1 MAEEESRP
9 LLQEDHSRPP
19 IHRSASTDKSSPSN
33 LAETPRPFELS
44 SESTP
49 LLLRREDEP
58 WNYGGVET
66 RRSSSSE
73 DHDSS
78 SDGNLKTPRRKL
90 GWPLFCIVLTLTAI
104 LAILIFAFVAPAV
117 VKQYV
122 KEAAVFHPTNVS
134 IESATEN
141 GVQTK
146 VQGDV
151 VLKADRVQRTSVRNL
166 GRFVTWIGREVE
178 TGESDVQVYLPEYGN
193 ILVGT
198 ASLPSIKVNI
208 QNGHVN
214 HVGFLAE
221 LVAGDIKGIRAVAM
235 DWLDG
240 RLARLRVNG
249 KTTVK
254 LRSGVLDLGE
264 QTLME
269 SFIFEG
275 DDFPQLP
282 TVNISRFDVHDADP
296 SQGKGAMEIDASVAS
311 FVNSPFA
318 LRIPPLGFNV
328 LVPNCSPGDPYI
340 SVADVTTKEFPVT
353 PDQMTSVDI
362 VGIIR
367 GLSDELTKT
376 CPGKK
381 TSPLDFLVKSYIR
394 GLPTTVYV
402 RGAETPVLGAP
413 EWMVD
418 ILKSVTVPLSFT
430 GHALDNLVRNFTMS
444 DVHFALPNP
453 LADPDSPES
462 QPRVSALL
470 KVLIGLPKQ
479 LHLQM
484 DVPRVR
490 AFADV
495 FYHGNKL
502 GVLRLPKWQPANST
516 TVEGKDSPGLLVEF
530 GMKNAPLDVTD
541 EDVLTEVLQDL
552 IFEGEPVNLTVAA
565 NVDAEVSTGLG
576 KFAIRGIPA
585 EGQVNVKPPYGGI
598 IDQVKPQIESL
609 ALGPT
614 TESSF
619 VVNTKINVT
628 NPSPYSASVPFVD
641 LLLVYNTTRV
651 AHVTARDLT
660 LVPGVNSGLPVD
672 LKWSPL
678 ELDGPAGQGAGREL
692 ISEYISGANTTVTVQ
707 SYNGTIPSLPQL
719 GKALSKLGFDVQ
731 IPRVPVRRAPGK
743 EPEDDQGPGFIQ
755 DATLHLWSST
765 AEFTLSSPLP
775 NTTIEITSIDAKAFY
790 EHDEEVGS
798 INYYRPFEIPPGL
811 SRTPR
816 LPVNLDLDGIGYDAL
831 KKALGGSLALDA
843 VAKVGVQVRNYSD
856 IIIYHGKGI
865 KSRVRI

>member
-9 LLQEDHSRPP
+9 LLDEDYNPPPLPQPASADTSFPSGRVDISRPF
-19 IHRSASTDKSSPSN
+19 K
-33 LAETPRPFELS
+33 LS

-49 LLLRREDEP
+49 LLHRRDDEP
-58 WNYGGVET
+58 WNYGGVEA

-73 DHDSS
+73 DRDAS
-78 SDGNLKTPRRKL
+78 SDGNLKPRRRRL
-90 GWPLFCIVLTLTAI
+90 GWPLLCIVLTLTAI

-134 IESATEN
+134 IESATDD

-146 VQGDV
+146 VQGEI
-151 VLKADRVQRTSVRNL
+151 VLEADRVQRSSVRNL

-178 TGESDVQVYLPEYGN
+178 TGESDVRVYLPEYGN

-198 ASLPSIKVNI
+198 ASIPSIKVNI

-235 DWLDG
+235 DWIEG
-240 RLARLRVNG
+240 RLGRLRVNG
-249 KTTVK
+249 KTTIK

-269 SFIFEG
+269 SFVFEG

-282 TVNISRFDVHDADP
+282 TVNISEFNVHDADP
-296 SQGKGAMEIDASVAS
+296 LQGKGAMEIDVSVAS
-311 FVNSPFA
+311 LIDSPFA

-328 LVPNCSPGDPYI
+328 LVPNCSPDDPYI
-340 SVADVTTKEFPVT
+340 SVADVSTKEFPII
-353 PDQMTSVDI
+353 PGQMSSFDV
-362 VGIIR
+362 VGIVR
-367 GLSDELTKT
+367 GLSDELTNT
-376 CPGKK
+376 CPGKNH
-381 TSPLDFLVKSYIR
+381 SPLDFLVKSYIR
-394 GLPTTVYV
+394 GLRTTVYV
-402 RGAETPVLGAP
+402 RGAETPTLGTP

-479 LHLQM
+479 LDLQM

-490 AFADV
+490 ALADV
-495 FYHGNKL
+495 YYHGNKL

-516 TVEGKDSPGLLVEF
+516 IVEGKDSPNLLVEF
-530 GMKNAPLDVTD
+530 AMKNAPLDVTD
-541 EDVLTEVLQDL
+541 EDILTDVLQAL
-552 IFEGEPVNLTVAA
+552 IFEGEPVQLTVAA
-565 NVDAEVSTGLG
+565 NVDAEVATGLG

-585 EGQVNVKPPYGGI
+585 EGEVNVKPPYGGT
-598 IDQVKPQIESL
+598 IDQLKPQIESL

-660 LVPGVNSGLPVD
+660 IVPGVNSGLPVD

-678 ELDGPAGQGAGREL
+678 ELDGLAGRDAGREL
-692 ISEYISGANTTVTVQ
+692 MSQYISGSNTTVTVQ

-719 GKALSKLGFDVQ
+719 GKALSKLKFDVQ

-743 EPEDDQGPGFIQ
+743 EPDDDQGPSFIQ
-755 DATLHLWSST
+755 DGTLHLWSST

-775 NTTIEITSIDAKAFY
+775 NTTIEITSIEAKAFY

-798 INYYRPFEIPPGL
+798 IDYYRPFEVPPGL
-811 SRTPR
+811 SQTPR
-816 LPVNLDLDGIGYDAL
+816 IPVNLDLDGIGYDAL

-856 IIIYHGKGI
+856 IVIYHGKGI

>member
-9 LLQEDHSRPP
+9 LLAEDHHRPP
-19 IHRSASTDKSSPSN
+19 IHRSASTDKSSPSG
-33 LAETPRPFELS
+33 AETPRPFELS

-58 WNYGGVET
+58 WNYGSVES
-66 RRSSSSE
+66 RRSSASE
-73 DHDSS
+73 DQDSS
-78 SDGNLKTPRRKL
+78 SEGNLKTPRRRL

-134 IESATEN
+134 IESVTEN

-151 VLKADRVQRTSVRNL
+151 VLKADRVQRSSVRNL

-235 DWLDG
+235 DWIEG
-240 RLARLRVNG
+240 RLGRLRVNG

-254 LRSGVLDLGE
+254 LKSGVLDLGE

-269 SFIFEG
+269 SLVFEG
-275 DDFPQLP
+275 NPHDKPSVSGDWYSHYFPGDEFPQLP
-282 TVNISRFDVHDADP
+282 TVNISEFNVHDADP
-296 SQGKGAMEIDASVAS
+296 SQGKGAMEIDVSVAS
-311 FVNSPFA
+311 QINSPFA

-340 SVADVTTKEFPVT
+340 SVADVATKEFPIT
-353 PDQMTSVDI
+353 PGQMTSVDV
-362 VGIIR
+362 VGIVR

-381 TSPLDFLVKSYIR
+381 HSPLDFLVKSYIR
-394 GLPTTVYV
+394 GLRTTVYV
-402 RGAETPVLGAP
+402 RGAETPVMGTP

-430 GHALDNLVRNFTMS
+430 GHALDNLVRNFSMS

-453 LADPDSPES
+453 LADPDSPEA

-502 GVLRLPKWQPANST
+502 GVLRLPEWQPANST
-516 TVEGKDSPGLLVEF
+516 IVEGEDSPGLLVEF

-541 EDVLTEVLQDL
+541 DDVLTEVLQDL

-585 EGQVNVKPPYGGI
+585 EGQVNVKR
-598 IDQVKPQIESL
+598 K
-609 ALGPT
+609 
-614 TESSF
+614 
-619 VVNTKINVT
+619 
-628 NPSPYSASVPFVD
+628 
-641 LLLVYNTTRV
+641 
-651 AHVTARDLT
+651 
-660 LVPGVNSGLPVD
+660 
-672 LKWSPL
+672 
-678 ELDGPAGQGAGREL
+678 
-692 ISEYISGANTTVTVQ
+692 
-707 SYNGTIPSLPQL
+707 
-719 GKALSKLGFDVQ
+719 
-731 IPRVPVRRAPGK
+731 
-743 EPEDDQGPGFIQ
+743 
-755 DATLHLWSST
+755 
-765 AEFTLSSPLP
+765 
-775 NTTIEITSIDAKAFY
+775 
-790 EHDEEVGS
+790 
-798 INYYRPFEIPPGL
+798 
-811 SRTPR
+811 
-816 LPVNLDLDGIGYDAL
+816 
-831 KKALGGSLALDA
+831 
-843 VAKVGVQVRNYSD
+843 
-856 IIIYHGKGI
+856 
-865 KSRVRI
+865 